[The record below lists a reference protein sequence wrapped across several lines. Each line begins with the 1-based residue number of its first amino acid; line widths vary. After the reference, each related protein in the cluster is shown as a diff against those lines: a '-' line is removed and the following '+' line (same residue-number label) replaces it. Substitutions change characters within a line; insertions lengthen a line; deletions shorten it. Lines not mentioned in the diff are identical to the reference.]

1 MEKNNSHPALCSKSC
16 SPMAASARFGLSCL
30 ALSCTVLI
38 PLCTDLEL
46 LQLSSKSVQE
56 SDLTEKGFLTPIG
69 FLLLAGGDLGSTVLL
84 WGFCLGSV
92 DWFIF
97 FLVLWFCFWVFL
109 ICLLGLLFFF
119 GFFVCLFPHLDLCL
133 NYPCK

>member
-16 SPMAASARFGLSCL
+16 SPMAASARLGLSCL

-97 FLVLWFCFWVFL
+97 FSGFVVLFLGFFNLFAWSFVFL
-109 ICLLGLLFFF
+109 GFLCAFFPILIY
-119 GFFVCLFPHLDLCL
+119 V
-133 NYPCK
+133 